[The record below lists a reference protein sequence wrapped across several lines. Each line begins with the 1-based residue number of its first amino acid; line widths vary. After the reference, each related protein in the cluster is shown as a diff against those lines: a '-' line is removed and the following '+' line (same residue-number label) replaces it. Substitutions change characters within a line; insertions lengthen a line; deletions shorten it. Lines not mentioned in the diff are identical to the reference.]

1 MVLQHSL
8 QPLLTPQNELLHQ
21 TYSLRRFYYQLF
33 FQSHFICFFVF
44 ETKKGKAYFF
54 DEKTFSR
61 AGLSLKSIYTRKI
74 QIILLFEADK
84 KIIYFSPSESR

>member
-8 QPLLTPQNELLHQ
+8 QLLLTPQNELLHQ
-21 TYSLRRFYYQLF
+21 TYNLRKNFLSVIFYLCLF
-33 FQSHFICFFVF
+33 MFLF

-54 DEKTFSR
+54 DEKTFSS
-61 AGLSLKSIYTRKI
+61 AGLSLRSIYTRKI

-84 KIIYFSPSESR
+84 KITYFPL